1 MCNAFML
8 QNMTKCHNI
17 LYNSK
22 MKALPTIKLNLKEG
36 IDMEG
41 ERDRGNCREQN
52 TEIMV
57 FQQLIHDEE
66 SGFIIDVQQ
75 ARRLFWKIIQQ
86 LKRKHR
92 H

>member
-8 QNMTKCHNI
+8 QNMTKCHSI

-22 MKALPTIKLNLKEG
+22 IKVLSAIKLNLKEG

-41 ERDRGNCREQN
+41 ERDRGTCREQN
-52 TEIMV
+52 TEIMA

-86 LKRKHR
+86 LKRKRR

>member
-1 MCNAFML
+1 ML